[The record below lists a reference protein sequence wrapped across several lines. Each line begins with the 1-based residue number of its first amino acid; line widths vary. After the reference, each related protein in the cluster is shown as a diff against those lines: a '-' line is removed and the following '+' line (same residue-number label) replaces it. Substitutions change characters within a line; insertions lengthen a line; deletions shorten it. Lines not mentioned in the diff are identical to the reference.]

1 MLLIAFSSIEAVE
14 SPRPVTAASLILLC
28 EQDESVKG
36 ILTILC
42 NHSFHVACLAEWK
55 DTRYLHH
62 SVSEMKSSK
71 SVLGIGLKH
80 LLFTVV

>member
-1 MLLIAFSSIEAVE
+1 MIQLD
-14 SPRPVTAASLILLC
+14 LLC

-55 DTRYLHH
+55 DTRYFLCVI
-62 SVSEMKSSK
+62 SVIKSSR
-71 SVLGIGLKH
+71 SPHMGLEAVMH
-80 LLFTVV
+80 PDSFVDFGAV